1 MNAPSASAP
10 SDLVSGPCNRIVIYC
25 RDVEA
30 MVSFYSTYF
39 GFQVVARP
47 DDRITEL
54 RRADGG
60 LILMLHPA
68 SKGQKEGQ
76 DGEEECSLSGD
87 VNTDGSVN
95 IQDVIIVVNVVLG
108 STTDVECADYN
119 GDEVVNIQDIILVV
133 NDILS

>member
-76 DGEEECSLSGD
+76 ALIKLVFD
-87 VNTDGSVN
+87 VRDVVAFRAHLLAAGLTVGPVHEADNYQFANLKDPAKNSVS
-95 IQDVIIVVNVVLG
+95 ISSRAFCTG
-108 STTDVECADYN
+108 
-119 GDEVVNIQDIILVV
+119 
-133 NDILS
+133 